1 MCSSQT
7 GDSGC
12 FGRRT
17 WRRLPSHDPCGA
29 HFFWVDIARARDMG
43 ELRFPKFEY
52 YLDESDP
59 DVLVL
64 RRQDGSF
71 VAAFSAQGA
80 SREGIVEAAK
90 EDYYALL
97 LRRVPKKG
105 RRASGEGEGPDT
117 TGAEVRNES
126 GLD

>member
-1 MCSSQT
+1 LGRASGET
-7 GDSGC
+7 GYRIGERWSASVLADRERGKREESGEEEEVAP
-12 FGRRT
+12 
-17 WRRLPSHDPCGA
+17 L
-29 HFFWVDIARARDMG
+29 
-43 ELRFPKFEY
+43 PKFDY

-59 DVLVL
+59 DILVL
-64 RRQDGSF
+64 RRQDGTF

-117 TGAEVRNES
+117 TGAEVRNEP

>member
-1 MCSSQT
+1 MGALGLGRASGET
-7 GDSGC
+7 GYRIGERWSASVLADRQR
-12 FGRRT
+12 GRREQSGQGAGD
-17 WRRLPSHDPCGA
+17 LPEH
-29 HFFWVDIARARDMG
+29 
-43 ELRFPKFEY
+43 Y

-64 RRQDGSF
+64 RRQDGTF

-97 LRRVPKKG
+97 LTRVPRKG

-117 TGAEVRNES
+117 TGAEVRNEP